1 MAKAHVI
8 HEAIGPPVTPVAAG
22 SALYL
27 GVLALLISGEIP
39 ILLAGLADQHRLS
52 LAGIGVA
59 AAVEGLTM
67 AAAAALAGLFLP
79 PRHLRALAAGASL
92 VLALADLAAGRAAGD
107 TAVVAMRAI
116 SGVPEGLL
124 LWITIGMISRSQTP
138 ERWAAVFATLA
149 TGAQLAT
156 AALFSAGLA
165 ARLGPSGAFGLFAAV
180 SLTGVGV
187 ALAAPRRYAPLAAE
201 DEALGNAPPP
211 WGWAA
216 LAATFVFLAA
226 DGAVGVYIA
235 PLARAAGLTSA
246 TAQTAISGSLVAQL
260 AGSALAVVLSG
271 RTPYFAVF
279 LFGVAGQVVCYLIY
293 GLAARD
299 WLFVAVTTIESL
311 GVAVVT
317 PFLIPMTI
325 EADPSRRA
333 ALQIGAVQVLG
344 AAAGPLMA
352 SLLVSEARVRTVLWL
367 GAGMALAS
375 LAIVLGLRG
384 RRLAALRPKPPGG

>member
-1 MAKAHVI
+1 MANGHVI

-92 VLALADLAAGRAAGD
+92 VLALADWAAGRASGD

-149 TGAQLAT
+149 TGAQLTT
-156 AALFSAGLA
+156 AALFSAGLG

-187 ALAAPRRYAPLAAE
+187 ALAA
-201 DEALGNAPPP
+201 LG
-211 WGWAA
+211 
-216 LAATFVFLAA
+216 ATFVFLAA

-260 AGSALAVVLSG
+260 AGSALAVALSG

-279 LFGVAGQVVCYLIY
+279 LVGVAGQVVCYLIY
-293 GLAARD
+293 DLAAPD
-299 WLFVAVTTIESL
+299 WLFVTVTTIESL
-311 GVAVVT
+311 GVALVT

-384 RRLAALRPKPPGG
+384 RRMAALRLKPPGG